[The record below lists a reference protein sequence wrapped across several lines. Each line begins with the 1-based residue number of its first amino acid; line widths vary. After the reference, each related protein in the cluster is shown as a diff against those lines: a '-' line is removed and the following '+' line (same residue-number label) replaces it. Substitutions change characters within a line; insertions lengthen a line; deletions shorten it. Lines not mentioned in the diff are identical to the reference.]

1 MKSFNYDI
9 NYDIAR
15 SNYELIKAFH
25 GWDERHMRAAL
36 GWASSS
42 TKALKFRA
50 GSKWS
55 IEELVCFAKLAN
67 KTDPIELFREELKLN

>member
-1 MKSFNYDI
+1 MKSFNDDI

-36 GWASSS
+36 GWSSSS
-42 TKALKFRA
+42 T
-50 GSKWS
+50 KWS
-55 IEELVCFAKLAN
+55 IEELVCFTKLAN
-67 KTDPIELFREELKLN
+67 KTDPIELFREELKIN